1 MVRLELFKAFQ
12 VDHIVPKYAY
22 HLPEIFEE
30 KDWFMLFDE
39 DYVDQTT
46 IGLRLQQFV
55 AREHLKEMV
64 ELEKLSPD
72 WAEEETR
79 HFMQDLKSEFNM
91 RKQLE
96 VKAWTTQHF
105 GTGKQGKRSSKQTRN
120 EEVK

>member
-55 AREHLKEMV
+55 AREHFKEIV

-79 HFMQDLKSEFNM
+79 QFMQDLKSEFNK
-91 RKQLE
+91 RKQHE
-96 VKAWTTQHF
+96 VKAWTTLHF
-105 GTGKQGKRSSKQTRN
+105 SQGKQSKQTRN